1 MKQKQ
6 FWIFIFSLLA
16 LCMGSAIGQRR
27 TVIKHPLQPFNQY
40 NGDTLAYLTLNFDGG
55 ADYFYD
61 EQPLSKFLQDLD
73 PAMPIRTFYPCYL
86 ESYNLHYIISFVCFP
101 YTKEELK
108 RLIEEGKT
116 IYGIDLGP
124 EFFVTPKN
132 NPALFNYFNGLGF
145 ERILPWT
152 AEIEQK
158 IGSLSF
164 YKGYVQDVTDSV
176 KQFLENHPE

>member
-1 MKQKQ
+1 MKMLIT
-6 FWIFIFSLLA
+6 FFTAILAFSQA
-16 LCMGSAIGQRR
+16 VAQNQHKII
-27 TVIKHPLQPFNQY
+27 TDHPLYPFNQY

-61 EQPLSKFLQDLD
+61 EQPFSKFLQDLD
-73 PAMPIRTFYPCYL
+73 PAMPIRTFYPRYL
-86 ESYNLHYIISFVCFP
+86 ESYNLHYITSFVCFP

-108 RLIEEGKT
+108 RLIKEGKP
-116 IYGIDLGP
+116 IYGIDLGS
-124 EFFVTPKN
+124 EFFVTLKN
-132 NPALFNYFNGLGF
+132 NPALFNYFKGLGF